1 MKKMMKMMK
10 NMVCMLLC
18 AVMALSVIT
27 IPEKVTAKMT
37 TKNTLYRYM
46 DAKSEKYGFVN
57 SKGKIVVKAIYDE
70 ADNFSDGMA
79 LVRKG
84 SKYGFVNTKGEV
96 AIPLKY
102 EGTEDGFSDG
112 LACVLTSKGYIFINK
127 QGKQVFDTCYK
138 KAYGFSDGLAAVQLG
153 EKFGYINTDGQVV
166 IMAQY
171 YLAYPFS
178 EGRAIVDLGSGKRAI
193 INTKGK
199 IIKKYDDRM
208 FIQSYHEYSEGYLIY
223 EEDGK
228 TGALDKNGNI
238 AIKPSS
244 DWHQL
249 EDFSEGL
256 AMYWN
261 GLTTEKSGY
270 GYINKKGKTV
280 IKPVYGVSFPFSEGL
295 ACVQDNKT
303 NKFGYINKKGKTVIG
318 FKYDYAF
325 SFCDGLACVMKNG
338 KSYMIDK
345 KGKTVTIK

>member
-1 MKKMMKMMK
+1 MKKIMK

-18 AVMALSVIT
+18 AIMALSVIT
-27 IPEKVTAKMT
+27 IPEKVTAKTT

-57 SKGKIVVKAIYDE
+57 SKGKIVVKAVYDE

-84 SKYGFVNTKGEV
+84 SKYGFVNTKGEI

-102 EGTEDGFSDG
+102 KWAEDFSDG
-112 LACVLTSKGYIFINK
+112 LTSVLTSKGYIFINK
-127 QGKQVFDTCYK
+127 QGKQVFDTCYEMT
-138 KAYGFSDGLAAVQLG
+138 YGFSDGLASVQIG
-153 EKFGYINTDGQVV
+153 DKFGYINTNGKTV
-166 IMAQY
+166 IKAQY
-171 YLAYPFS
+171 NWAYPFS
-178 EGRAIVDLGSGKRAI
+178 EGRALVRLDSDTCAI

-199 IIKKYDDRM
+199 IFKKYDDRM
-208 FIQSYHEYSEGYLIY
+208 FIEAYHKYSDGYMVY
-223 EEDGK
+223 SKDGK
-228 TGALDKNGNI
+228 TGALDKNGKI
-238 AIKPSS
+238 AIKPSA

-256 AMYWN
+256 APYWN
-261 GLTTEKSGY
+261 GLITEECGY

-280 IKPVYGVSFPFSEGL
+280 IKPVYGHAFPFSEGL

-303 NKFGYINKKGKTVIG
+303 DKFGYINKKGKKVIG
-318 FKYDYAF
+318 FKYDYAL

-345 KGKTVTIK
+345 KGKTITIK

>member
-1 MKKMMKMMK
+1 MKKMKKMMK

-18 AVMALSVIT
+18 AVMALSVVT
-27 IPEKVTAKMT
+27 IPEKVTAKT
-37 TKNTLYRYM
+37 TAKNTLYRYM

-57 SKGKIVVKAIYDE
+57 SKGKIVVKAVYDE

-79 LVRKG
+79 FVRKG
-84 SKYGFVNTKGEV
+84 SKCGFVNAKGEI

-102 EGTEDGFSDG
+102 KGAEDFSDG
-112 LACVLTSKGYIFINK
+112 LTSVLTSKGYIFINK

-138 KAYGFSDGLAAVQLG
+138 MAYGFSDGLAPVQIG
-153 EKFGYINTDGQVV
+153 DKFGYINTNGEIV
-166 IMAQY
+166 IKAQY
-171 YLAYPFS
+171 NWAYSFS
-178 EGRAIVDLGSGKRAI
+178 EGRALVNVGSDTCAI

-199 IIKKYDDRM
+199 IIKKYDERM
-208 FIQSYHEYSEGYLIY
+208 FIEAFHKYSDGYMVY
-223 EEDGK
+223 SKDGK
-228 TGALDKNGNI
+228 TGALDKNGKI
-238 AIKPSS
+238 AIKPSA

-256 AMYWN
+256 APYWN
-261 GLTTEKSGY
+261 GLITEESGC

-280 IKPVYGVSFPFSEGL
+280 IKPVYGQAFPFSEGV

-303 NKFGYINKKGKTVIG
+303 GKFGYINKKGKTVIG
-318 FKYDYAF
+318 FKYDYAL

-345 KGKTVTIK
+345 KGKTITIK